1 MSRLMATRL
10 PHAQLRILPRM
21 KHALLLECP
30 DLLAELIRSFVLTC
44 NAPTAGYIT
53 E

>member
-1 MSRLMATRL
+1 MSRLMAESI
-10 PHAQLRILPRM
+10 PNAQLRILPGM

-30 DLLAELIRSFVLTC
+30 HLLAELIRSFVLTG
-44 NAPTAGYIT
+44 NAPTQGYIT